1 MASEWEARAVAAAAV
16 AVLGEVSV
24 RGRRVRVTASLVV
37 TVTPALRMSDRNCD
51 PAASNPATLDEPAQ
65 EWTG

>member
-16 AVLGEVSV
+16 LREVSV

-65 EWTG
+65 EWIG